1 MSLIRIQRPL
11 ILRHGMQ
18 TQWVVA
24 RHYANESFM
33 SSLKRIV
40 SRKAPEPPLPKAIAD
55 IQCHHGKKRVDY
67 FSWMENLDH
76 PEMKRRLHVPQ
87 TLPPLTTIAHGYEY
101 YSRTSS
107 YGMVYLRKKLG
118 DRNATE
124 EVLLNAGFLRSLN
137 MTIRKVLLSPDH
149 SIFAYSTETEGME
162 YGDLHF
168 KYLNDKEA
176 DTEVLYDVFN
186 FVWAND
192 STVFYTVPNEQLRPH
207 KVYAHRLGTDQAD
220 DILIYEEPDE
230 TVFVDIT
237 STKDSKYVTIN
248 SNSLASSEIRV
259 VDISHDF
266 STGTTPK
273 LQLIEPR
280 KKGIEYYVD
289 HHDDTF
295 YILTNA
301 DGATNFKLTRA
312 PDGKLEKENWEDV
325 ITMGPKEKIEDVDVF
340 QNHIVVYGRREGLPM
355 ILCHNLQTLETHN
368 VDLPEKF
375 CVLQP
380 GTNLD
385 FNTDTFRFSI
395 LSPFAHE
402 STYDYDMETQKLKP
416 VQVQPI
422 HRFDRSEYTCTR
434 AHATSHDDKQIPI
447 TLIHRKDMKL
457 HGKNPVLMRSYGAYG
472 VSTDPDFRIE
482 HFPLLERGWVI
493 ALAHVR
499 GGSELGREW
508 YEDGKLEKKM
518 NSFKDFIS
526 VADYLIENKVT
537 KPEYLSA
544 IGTSAGGLLV
554 GAMLHMRPD
563 LFKALVL
570 RVPFVDPLS
579 AMLNPDL
586 PLTQVEYPEWGN
598 PSENPKIYNLIESY
612 SPYENIAVAS
622 PDNDGD
628 ENINDKSQLQQH
640 RYPSLYVTAGL
651 KDQRVAYWQ
660 PLKLIAKMR
669 QQQKQQSESSNNNN
683 NNSEENNN
691 KTLTKIDLDRGHFG
705 GGMEQDVRLTEAAEQ
720 VAFLISEVQKS

>member
-1 MSLIRIQRPL
+1 
-11 ILRHGMQ
+11 
-18 TQWVVA
+18 
-24 RHYANESFM
+24 
-33 SSLKRIV
+33 
-40 SRKAPEPPLPKAIAD
+40 
-55 IQCHHGKKRVDY
+55 
-67 FSWMENLDH
+67 
-76 PEMKRRLHVPQ
+76 MKRRLHIPQ
-87 TLPPLTTIAHGYEY
+87 NLPPLATVAHGYEY

-118 DRNATE
+118 DRNASE

-137 MTIRKVLLSPDH
+137 MMIRKVLLSPNH
-149 SIFAYSTETEGME
+149 SIFAYNTETEGME

-168 KYLNDKEA
+168 KYLNKKDAES
-176 DTEVLYDVFN
+176 EVLHDVFN

-192 STVFYTVPNEQLRPH
+192 ETVYYTVPNEQLRPH
-207 KVYAHRLGTDQAD
+207 KVYAHRLGTDQEN
-220 DILIYEEPDE
+220 DILVYEEPDE

-237 STKDSKYVTIN
+237 STKDMKYITIN

-259 VDISHDF
+259 VDATHDF
-266 STGTTPK
+266 TIGKPK

-295 YILTNA
+295 YILTNV
-301 DGATNFKLTRA
+301 DGATNFKLARA
-312 PDGKLEKENWEDV
+312 PDGQVEKEHWEDV
-325 ITMGPKEKIEDVDVF
+325 ITMEATEKIEDVDVF
-340 QNHIVVYGRREGLPM
+340 QNYIVVYGRREGLPM
-355 ILCHNLQTLETHN
+355 ILCHNLETSETHN

-385 FNTDTFRFSI
+385 FNTDTFRFSV

-402 STYDYDMETQKLKP
+402 STFDYDMDARKLKP
-416 VQVQPI
+416 VRIQPI
-422 HRFDRSEYTCTR
+422 HRFDRSKYACTR
-434 AHATSHDDKQIPI
+434 VHATSHDNKLIPI
-447 TLIHRKDMKL
+447 TLIHRKDMQL
-457 HGKNPVLMRSYGAYG
+457 HGRNPVLMRSYGAYG

-508 YEDGKLEKKM
+508 YEEGKVGKKM

-526 VADYLIENKVT
+526 VAEYLVSNKVT
-537 KPEYLSA
+537 SPEYLA
-544 IGTSAGGLLV
+544 ALGTSAGGLLV
-554 GAMLHMRPD
+554 GGMLHMRPD
-563 LFKALVL
+563 LFKAMVL

-598 PSENPKIYNLIESY
+598 PSEDPKIYDLIESY
-612 SPYENIAVAS
+612 SPY
-622 PDNDGD
+622 DNVSK
-628 ENINDKSQLQQH
+628 EQKQ
-640 RYPSLYVTAGL
+640 PSLYITAGM

-660 PLKLIAKMR
+660 PLKLIARIR
-669 QQQKQQSESSNNNN
+669 QQQEASSNA
-683 NNSEENNN
+683 
-691 KTLTKIDLDRGHFG
+691 LVKIDLDRGHFG
-705 GGMEQDVRLTEAAEQ
+705 GGTEQEVRLSEAAEQ
-720 VAFLISEVQKS
+720 VAFLISQVQKS